1 MSMQPAGVFAQD
13 YVRDMAFIRT
23 RKQWATLGIFLLLLI
38 LVPTILGSRYVAIAN
53 IMLITAV
60 VVLGLQITTGLAGQ
74 VNLGQAAFMG
84 MGAYT
89 AGALSSGQ
97 QWPFLVTVP
106 LAGLVA
112 ALFGAIF
119 GLAAVRIRGFYLALT
134 TIAAQFIFVFA
145 VLNLPSAWTGGAQGL
160 RVETASIFGFD
171 FNNDNRMY
179 YLILAVTA
187 IMTVGAYGIARSR
200 HGRAFVAVRD
210 DDLAAGFTGVNV
222 VAAKAT
228 SFFVGAFY
236 AGVGGA
242 LWAYYIRFVAAD
254 QFTLFNSVYYMGM
267 VIVGGLG
274 SIAGAFVG
282 VFLIRTAQEILT
294 SVGPSI
300 TDIFP
305 ALGSS
310 VVFASVNI
318 VLGAAIALMLILE
331 PRGVMHRFN
340 VLKREYRLWPYPH

>member
-1 MSMQPAGVFAQD
+1 MSIQPAGVFAQN
-13 YVRDMAFIRT
+13 YVRDMAMFQT
-23 RKQWATLGIFLLLLI
+23 WKQKAALGIFLVVLLL
-38 LVPTILGSRYVAIAN
+38 VPVVFGARYVSIAN

-89 AGALSSGQ
+89 AAALSSGQ

-112 ALFGAIF
+112 ALLGAIF

-134 TIAAQFIFVFA
+134 TIAAQFIFVFV
-145 VLNLPSAWTGGAQGL
+145 VLNLPASWTGAAQGL
-160 RVETASIFGFD
+160 RVETATIFGFE

-179 YLILAVTA
+179 YLILVITV
-187 IMTVGAYGIARSR
+187 IMTLGGYGIARSR

-222 VAAKAT
+222 VATKAT
-228 SFFVGAFY
+228 AFFVGAFY

-242 LWAYYIRFVAAD
+242 LWAYYIRFVATD

-282 VFLIRTAQEILT
+282 VFLIRAAQEILT

-300 TDIFP
+300 AGIFP
-305 ALGSS
+305 ALGSG

-318 VLGAAIALMLILE
+318 FLGAAIALMLILE

-340 VLKREYRLWPYPH
+340 VLKRAYRLWPYPH

>member
-13 YVRDMAFIRT
+13 YTRDMAMFRT
-23 RKQWATLGIFLLLLI
+23 RKQVAALALFVLAMLAVPAVLG
-38 LVPTILGSRYVAIAN
+38 PRYVAIAN

-60 VVLGLQITTGLAGQ
+60 VVLGLQITTGIAGQ

-84 MGAYT
+84 VGAYT
-89 AGALSSGQ
+89 AAALSAGRG
-97 QWPFLVTVP
+97 WPFLLALP
-106 LAGLVA
+106 LGGLVA
-112 ALFGAIF
+112 AAFGSVF
-119 GLAAVRIRGFYLALT
+119 GMAAVRIRGFYLALT

-145 VLNLPSAWTGGAQGL
+145 ILNLPSSWFGAAQGL
-160 RVETASIFGFD
+160 RVENATIFGFS
-171 FNNDNRMY
+171 FNTDNRMY

-187 IMTVGAYGIARSR
+187 VMTFGAYGIARSR

-222 VAAKAT
+222 VRTKAT
-228 SFFVGAFY
+228 AFFIGAFY
-236 AGVGGA
+236 AGIGGA

-267 VIVGGLG
+267 IIVGGLG
-274 SIAGAFVG
+274 SIVGAFVG
-282 VFLIRTAQEILT
+282 VFLIRATQEILNG
-294 SVGPSI
+294 VGPTI
-300 TDIFP
+300 ADAFP

-318 VLGAAIALMLILE
+318 VLGAVIAFMLIVE

-340 VLKREYRLWPYPH
+340 VLKRAYRLWPYPH

>member
-1 MSMQPAGVFAQD
+1 MQPAGVFAQR
-13 YVRDMAFIRT
+13 YVRDMAIIRT
-23 RKQWATLGIFLLLLI
+23 WKQGVALGIFVLALLL
-38 LVPTILGSRYVAIAN
+38 VPAALGPRYVAIAN

-106 LAGLVA
+106 LAGIVA

-145 VLNLPSAWTGGAQGL
+145 VLNLPAAWTGGAQGL
-160 RVETASIFGFD
+160 RVETATLFGFAFD
-171 FNNDNRMY
+171 TDNRMY
-179 YLILAVTA
+179 YLILVITA

-222 VAAKAT
+222 VRTKAT
-228 SFFVGAFY
+228 AFFVGAFY

-267 VIVGGLG
+267 IIVGGLG

-282 VFLIRTAQEILT
+282 VFLIRAAQEILT
-294 SVGPSI
+294 TYGPSVS
-300 TDIFP
+300 DIFP

-331 PRGVMHRFN
+331 PRGVMHRVN
-340 VLKREYRLWPYPH
+340 ILKRTYRLWPYPH

>member
-1 MSMQPAGVFAQD
+1 MSMQPAGVFAQS
-13 YVRDMAFIRT
+13 YVRDMAMFRT
-23 RKQWATLGIFLLLLI
+23 RKQALALGILVLALLL
-38 LVPTILGSRYVAIAN
+38 VPALLGARYVAIAN

-60 VVLGLQITTGLAGQ
+60 VVLGLQITTGFAGQ

-89 AGALSSGQ
+89 AGSLSSGQ
-97 QWPFLVTVP
+97 QWPFLVTLP
-106 LAGLVA
+106 IAGIVA

-134 TIAAQFIFVFA
+134 TLAAQFIFVFA
-145 VLNLPSAWTGGAQGL
+145 VLNLPASWTGGAQGL
-160 RVETASIFGFD
+160 RVETASIFGFAFD
-171 FNNDNRMY
+171 NDKRMY
-179 YLILAVTA
+179 YLILAITA
-187 IMTVGAYGIARSR
+187 IMTIGAYGIARSR

-222 VAAKAT
+222 VATKAT
-228 SFFVGAFY
+228 AFFVGAFY

-282 VFLIRTAQEILT
+282 VFLIRAAQELLT
-294 SVGPSI
+294 SAGPSI
-300 TDIFP
+300 ADVLP

-331 PRGVMHRFN
+331 PRGVMHRVN
-340 VLKREYRLWPYPH
+340 VLKRAYRLWPYPH

>member
-1 MSMQPAGVFAQD
+1 MSMQPAGVFAQN
-13 YVRDMAFIRT
+13 YVRDMAIFRT
-23 RKQWATLGIFLLLLI
+23 WKQGLALAMFLVVLLLI
-38 LVPTILGSRYVAIAN
+38 PVGFQPRYVAIAN
-53 IMLITAV
+53 IMLITSV

-89 AGALSSGQ
+89 AAALSSGQ
-97 QWPFLVTVP
+97 GWPFLVTVP
-106 LAGLVA
+106 LAGIVA
-112 ALFGAIF
+112 ALFGAVF

-145 VLNLPSAWTGGAQGL
+145 VLNLPASWTGAAQGL
-160 RVETASIFGFD
+160 RVETAAIFGFTFHTD
-171 FNNDNRMY
+171 QRMY
-179 YLILAVTA
+179 YLIVSVVA
-187 IMTVGAYGIARSR
+187 IMTIGAYGIARSR

-210 DDLAAGFTGVNV
+210 DDLAAGFTGVHV
-222 VAAKAT
+222 VRAKAMA
-228 SFFVGAFY
+228 FFVGAFY
-236 AGVGGA
+236 AGVGGG
-242 LWAYYIRFVAAD
+242 LWAYYIRFVSAD

-267 VIVGGLG
+267 IIVGGLG

-282 VFLIRTAQEILT
+282 VFLIRAVQELLT
-294 SVGPSI
+294 TYGP
-300 TDIFP
+300 TVAAVFP

-318 VLGAAIALMLILE
+318 ILGAAIALMLILE

-340 VLKREYRLWPYPH
+340 LLKRGYRLWPYPH